1 MAINQNTNESS
12 FQSSGNG
19 GGSDSASVLRLLLE
33 HLLVQSVNNGDAN
46 FFNEADYQKICGYIV
61 PLLVADQI
69 DVTTSKQHI
78 RNLRSLADTITKQ
91 FQQLVERKPFRDLV
105 KDCLEKMYTAD
116 ALSVKKLPSP
126 FATIMLA
133 LMDPKQGVAWILSK
147 NMSDE
152 HIRKILTVFIDW
164 LCTINF
170 APNLNVW
177 VIQMV
182 EGLLAKGRT
191 NCILNVRK
199 DKLKQCKE
207 LMPLPHYQQQVG
219 PVINCLESCGD
230 LQQENGRLS
239 YACSE
244 RYENGLDVDNSLIRS
259 NARVG
264 LVNLGNT
271 CYMNSVVQALAMTKQ
286 FCTEVLLKQIDAPP
300 FSEIQ
305 QLLALLIHS
314 RRPELTPRAVLAS
327 TRPPGFAPGYQ
338 QDSSEFL
345 SYLLDRLH
353 EQEKK
358 HLHGNAPQQQ
368 QPPQQQQHNT
378 LSLMGPNSGKTL
390 VQKTFEG
397 QLSVGCLCTICD
409 NTNHTMETFR
419 SLDLS
424 FPDESDL
431 AAAGD
436 GTHSVQSLLDY
447 FCSSE
452 KLVGENQYF
461 CDRCRQLR
469 DCERSVTVTVPPQNL
484 ILTVKHFRYDQSRNL
499 RAKLMNKILHN
510 ENISLTVTDESGHC
524 RQLHYRNYAVV
535 VHYGTSMDS
544 GHYYTYAQDGTG
556 KWFKFNDNYVTECST
571 SELQNI
577 PSPNTPYI
585 LFYQLVMNSATDGA
599 QAAASSAQGQTIGA
613 TYGEDIDGV
622 GGGTVHT
629 SFPELNEL
637 PTRLQELVR
646 NDNLLYRREVE
657 EQRDKKS
664 SQILPVGGVGG
675 NRRQSDDYDDP
686 PPSSCGNKWLPDRTE
701 AEEDDDDDNDDGEEE
716 DDEEEDNKQQ
726 HDFAGF
732 SETEL
737 GGHGHVKDSAADDRL
752 TVPIKLEDDAD
763 SDDGQG
769 EFRKHADT
777 KRVKAYQSDGEGDD
791 ATAKEIRHW
800 SCDDVCRYFGRH
812 CKAWADLF
820 HEQEIDGPSL
830 LLMRR
835 GDVLS
840 RFGLKLGPAMEL
852 YQRIVALQNG
862 DRDVVDVRLTW
873 IYQYHTHPKSK
884 QSKWPSGEWQARETL
899 GTLRITA
906 QEGDRIMEE

>member
-1 MAINQNTNESS
+1 MAINQNTTDSS

-19 GGSDSASVLRLLLE
+19 GSSSATALRVLLEQLLL
-33 HLLVQSVNNGDAN
+33 QSVNNGDAN
-46 FFNEADYQKICGYIV
+46 FLTDVEYQKICEYIV
-61 PLLVADQI
+61 VLLVGDQI
-69 DVTTSKQHI
+69 DATTKHEI
-78 RNLRSLADTITKQ
+78 RSLRSLADKITKQ
-91 FQQLVERKPFRDLV
+91 FQQLIERKAFRELV

-133 LMDPKQGVAWILSK
+133 LMDPQQGVAWILSK
-147 NMSDE
+147 NMIDE

-164 LCTINF
+164 LCKINF

-177 VIQMV
+177 IVQMV
-182 EGLLAKGRT
+182 EGLMD
-191 NCILNVRK
+191 N
-199 DKLKQCKE
+199 
-207 LMPLPHYQQQVG
+207 
-219 PVINCLESCGD
+219 S
-230 LQQENGRLS
+230 RLS
-239 YACSE
+239 YSCTE
-244 RYENGLDVDNSLIRS
+244 RYDNALDADNSLTRS

-286 FCTEVLLKQIDAPP
+286 FCTEVLMKQIDAPP

-358 HLHGNAPQQQ
+358 ILNGNVT
-368 QPPQQQQHNT
+368 QQHT
-378 LSLMGPNSGKTL
+378 TSALISPNGSGTIATNSTKTL

-397 QLSVGCLCTICD
+397 QLSVGCLCTVC
-409 NTNHTMETFR
+409 NSTNHTTETFR

-424 FPDESDL
+424 FPEDSDL
-431 AAAGD
+431 SAAGD
-436 GTHSVQSLLDY
+436 GTHSVQKLLDY

-469 DCERSVTVTVPPQNL
+469 DCERSVTVAVPPQNL
-484 ILTVKHFRYDQSRNL
+484 ILTIKHFRYDQSRNL

-510 ENISLTVTDESGHC
+510 EDISLTITDEAGHC

-556 KWFKFNDNYVTECST
+556 TWFKFNDNYVTECTT

-585 LFYQLVMNSATDGA
+585 LFYQLVTNNASEATE
-599 QAAASSAQGQTIGA
+599 AAASSADQPIGSS
-613 TYGEDIDGV
+613 YGEIS
-622 GGGTVHT
+622 GGMNE
-629 SFPELNEL
+629 SFPALNEL
-637 PTRLQELVR
+637 PIRLQEFVR
-646 NDNLLYRREVE
+646 DDNLLYHREVQ
-657 EQRDKKS
+657 EQRDKKAS
-664 SQILPVGGVGG
+664 KLPLLSFGGSGG

-686 PPSSCGNKWLPDRTE
+686 PPSSCGSKWL
-701 AEEDDDDDNDDGEEE
+701 
-716 DDEEEDNKQQ
+716 
-726 HDFAGF
+726 
-732 SETEL
+732 
-737 GGHGHVKDSAADDRL
+737 
-752 TVPIKLEDDAD
+752 
-763 SDDGQG
+763 
-769 EFRKHADT
+769 
-777 KRVKAYQSDGEGDD
+777 QSSNNF
-791 ATAKEIRHW
+791 I
-800 SCDDVCRYFGRH
+800 F
-812 CKAWADLF
+812 
-820 HEQEIDGPSL
+820 
-830 LLMRR
+830 
-835 GDVLS
+835 
-840 RFGLKLGPAMEL
+840 
-852 YQRIVALQNG
+852 
-862 DRDVVDVRLTW
+862 
-873 IYQYHTHPKSK
+873 
-884 QSKWPSGEWQARETL
+884 
-899 GTLRITA
+899 
-906 QEGDRIMEE
+906 

>member
-1 MAINQNTNESS
+1 MAINQNTTESS
-12 FQSSGNG
+12 FRSSGN
-19 GGSDSASVLRLLLE
+19 GGSDSASALRMLLEQLLL
-33 HLLVQSVNNGDAN
+33 QSVNNGDAN
-46 FFNEADYQKICGYIV
+46 CFTEAEYQKICECIV
-61 PLLVADQI
+61 VLLVADQI
-69 DVTTSKQHI
+69 DATTKHEI
-78 RNLRSLADTITKQ
+78 RSLRSLADIITKQ
-91 FQQLVERKPFRDLV
+91 FQQLVERKAFRELV
-105 KDCLEKMYTAD
+105 KDCLEKMYTVD

-147 NMSDE
+147 NMIDE
-152 HIRKILTVFIDW
+152 HIRKILNVFIDW
-164 LCTINF
+164 LCKINF

-177 VIQMV
+177 IIQMV
-182 EGLLAKGRT
+182 EGLMAKGRT

-207 LMPLPHYQQQVG
+207 VMLLPHYQQQVG
-219 PVINCLESCGD
+219 PVISCLESCGD
-230 LQQENGRLS
+230 LQSDNVRLN
-239 YACSE
+239 YACNE
-244 RYENGLDVDNSLIRS
+244 RYDNTSDVDNSLIRS

-300 FSEIQ
+300 FSEFQ

-358 HLHGNAPQQQ
+358 LLHGNQPHNAPSL
-368 QPPQQQQHNT
+368 PPA
-378 LSLMGPNSGKTL
+378 PNNAGGGGGSSNSGGGKTL

-397 QLSVGCLCTICD
+397 QLSVGCLCAVC
-409 NTNHTMETFR
+409 NSANHTTETFR

-424 FPDESDL
+424 FPDDSDL
-431 AAAGD
+431 SAAGD
-436 GTHSVQSLLDY
+436 GTHSVQKLLDY

-461 CDRCRQLR
+461 CDRCQQLR

-484 ILTVKHFRYDQSRNL
+484 ILTIKHFRYDQIRNL

-510 ENISLTVTDESGHC
+510 EDISLTVTDAAGHC

-556 KWFKFNDNYVTECST
+556 SWFKFNDNYVTECTT

-585 LFYQLVMNSATDGA
+585 LFYQLVTNNASEATE
-599 QAAASSAQGQTIGA
+599 AAASSQGQTISSS
-613 TYGEDIDGV
+613 YGDI
-622 GGGTVHT
+622 GGGMHEN
-629 SFPELNEL
+629 FPALNEL
-637 PTRLQELVR
+637 PTRLQEFVR
-646 NDNLLYRREVE
+646 DDNLLYHREVQ
-657 EQRDKKS
+657 EQRDKKAS
-664 SQILPVGGVGG
+664 KLPLLSLGGSGG

-686 PPSSCGNKWLPDRTE
+686 PPSSCGSKWL
-701 AEEDDDDDNDDGEEE
+701 
-716 DDEEEDNKQQ
+716 
-726 HDFAGF
+726 
-732 SETEL
+732 
-737 GGHGHVKDSAADDRL
+737 
-752 TVPIKLEDDAD
+752 
-763 SDDGQG
+763 
-769 EFRKHADT
+769 
-777 KRVKAYQSDGEGDD
+777 QSSNNF
-791 ATAKEIRHW
+791 I
-800 SCDDVCRYFGRH
+800 F
-812 CKAWADLF
+812 
-820 HEQEIDGPSL
+820 
-830 LLMRR
+830 
-835 GDVLS
+835 
-840 RFGLKLGPAMEL
+840 
-852 YQRIVALQNG
+852 
-862 DRDVVDVRLTW
+862 
-873 IYQYHTHPKSK
+873 
-884 QSKWPSGEWQARETL
+884 
-899 GTLRITA
+899 
-906 QEGDRIMEE
+906 

>member
-1 MAINQNTNESS
+1 MAINENTTESS
-12 FQSSGNG
+12 FHSSGN
-19 GGSDSASVLRLLLE
+19 GGSDSASALRMLLEQLLL
-33 HLLVQSVNNGDAN
+33 QSVNSGDAN
-46 FFNEADYQKICGYIV
+46 FFTEAEYQKICECIV
-61 PLLVADQI
+61 VLLVADQI
-69 DVTTSKQHI
+69 DATTKHEI
-78 RNLRSLADTITKQ
+78 RSLRSLADIITKQ
-91 FQQLVERKPFRDLV
+91 FQQLIERKAFRELV

-147 NMSDE
+147 NMIDE
-152 HIRKILTVFIDW
+152 HIRKILNVFIDW
-164 LCTINF
+164 LCKINF
-170 APNLNVW
+170 APNLNIW
-177 VIQMV
+177 IIQMV
-182 EGLLAKGRT
+182 EGLMAKGRT

-207 LMPLPHYQQQVG
+207 VMLLPHYQQQVG

-230 LQQENGRLS
+230 LQSDNVRLN
-239 YACSE
+239 YTCND
-244 RYENGLDVDNSLIRS
+244 RYESTADVENSLIRS

-300 FSEIQ
+300 FSEVQ

-358 HLHGNAPQQQ
+358 LLQAVQPHNAP
-368 QPPQQQQHNT
+368 PPPAANN
-378 LSLMGPNSGKTL
+378 GGGGGGGSGGATGTSKTL

-397 QLSVGCLCTICD
+397 QLSVGCLCAVC
-409 NTNHTMETFR
+409 NSSNHTNETFR

-424 FPDESDL
+424 FPDDSELSQ
-431 AAAGD
+431 AAGD
-436 GTHSVQSLLDY
+436 DGAHSVQKLLDY

-461 CDRCRQLR
+461 CDRCQQLR

-484 ILTVKHFRYDQSRNL
+484 ILTIKHFRYDQTRNL

-510 ENISLTVTDESGHC
+510 EDISLTVTDAAGHC

-556 KWFKFNDNYVTECST
+556 TWFKFNDNYVTECTT

-585 LFYQLVMNSATDGA
+585 LFYQLVANGASEAPQTTATSA
-599 QAAASSAQGQTIGA
+599 GQTHGSS
-613 TYGEDIDGV
+613 YGEMSGV
-622 GGGTVHT
+622 DGGGMQGN
-629 SFPELNEL
+629 FPALNEL
-637 PTRLQELVR
+637 PTRLQEFVR
-646 NDNLLYRREVE
+646 DDNLLYHREVQ
-657 EQRDKKS
+657 EQRDKKAS
-664 SQILPVGGVGG
+664 KMPLLSFGGSGG

-686 PPSSCGNKWLPDRTE
+686 PPSSCGSKWL
-701 AEEDDDDDNDDGEEE
+701 
-716 DDEEEDNKQQ
+716 
-726 HDFAGF
+726 
-732 SETEL
+732 
-737 GGHGHVKDSAADDRL
+737 
-752 TVPIKLEDDAD
+752 
-763 SDDGQG
+763 
-769 EFRKHADT
+769 
-777 KRVKAYQSDGEGDD
+777 QSSNNF
-791 ATAKEIRHW
+791 I
-800 SCDDVCRYFGRH
+800 F
-812 CKAWADLF
+812 
-820 HEQEIDGPSL
+820 
-830 LLMRR
+830 
-835 GDVLS
+835 
-840 RFGLKLGPAMEL
+840 
-852 YQRIVALQNG
+852 
-862 DRDVVDVRLTW
+862 
-873 IYQYHTHPKSK
+873 
-884 QSKWPSGEWQARETL
+884 
-899 GTLRITA
+899 
-906 QEGDRIMEE
+906 

>member
-19 GGSDSASVLRLLLE
+19 GGSDSATILRVLLE
-33 HLLVQSVNNGDAN
+33 HFLAQCVNNGDAN
-46 FFNEADYQKICGYIV
+46 FLTEAEYQRICDSIV
-61 PLLVADQI
+61 LLLVSDQI
-69 DVTTSKQHI
+69 DVTKPKHNI

-91 FQQLVERKPFRDLV
+91 FQQLVERKPFRELV
-105 KDCLEKMYTAD
+105 KDCLEKMYIAD

-147 NMSDE
+147 NMADE

-177 VIQMV
+177 IIQMV

-191 NCILNVRK
+191 NCILSVRK
-199 DKLKQCKE
+199 EKLKQCKE

-230 LQQENGRLS
+230 LQSVSHSRVVISDCQLMFWKKLSHSEQENSRLS

-244 RYENGLDVDNSLIRS
+244 RYENGLDVENSLIRS

-358 HLHGNAPQQQ
+358 LLHGNAAHPQQQ
-368 QPPQQQQHNT
+368 QQHTT
-378 LSLMGPNSGKTL
+378 LPLIAPNSSKTL

-409 NTNHTMETFR
+409 NTNHTIETFR

-424 FPDESDL
+424 FPDESEL
-431 AAAGD
+431 AASGD

-484 ILTVKHFRYDQSRNL
+484 ILTIKHFRYDQSRNL

-510 ENISLTVTDESGHC
+510 ENISLTVTDESGRC

-585 LFYQLVMNSATDGA
+585 LFYQLVMNSPTEGA
-599 QAAASSAQGQTIGA
+599 QAAASSTQGQPIDS
-613 TYGEDIDGV
+613 TYADDV
-622 GGGTVHT
+622 GGGGMHT
-629 SFPELNEL
+629 NFPELNEL
-637 PTRLQELVR
+637 PMRLQEFVR
-646 NDNLLYRREVE
+646 DDNLLYRREVE
-657 EQRDKKS
+657 EQRDKKAS
-664 SQILPVGGVGG
+664 KILPIGGVGG

-686 PPSSCGNKWLPDRTE
+686 PPSSCGNKWLPSS
-701 AEEDDDDDNDDGEEE
+701 N
-716 DDEEEDNKQQ
+716 N
-726 HDFAGF
+726 FIF
-732 SETEL
+732 
-737 GGHGHVKDSAADDRL
+737 
-752 TVPIKLEDDAD
+752 
-763 SDDGQG
+763 
-769 EFRKHADT
+769 
-777 KRVKAYQSDGEGDD
+777 
-791 ATAKEIRHW
+791 
-800 SCDDVCRYFGRH
+800 
-812 CKAWADLF
+812 
-820 HEQEIDGPSL
+820 
-830 LLMRR
+830 
-835 GDVLS
+835 
-840 RFGLKLGPAMEL
+840 
-852 YQRIVALQNG
+852 
-862 DRDVVDVRLTW
+862 
-873 IYQYHTHPKSK
+873 
-884 QSKWPSGEWQARETL
+884 
-899 GTLRITA
+899 
-906 QEGDRIMEE
+906 

>member
-1 MAINQNTNESS
+1 MAINQNTTESS
-12 FQSSGNG
+12 FRSSGN
-19 GGSDSASVLRLLLE
+19 GGSDSASALRMLLEQLLL
-33 HLLVQSVNNGDAN
+33 QSVNNGDAN
-46 FFNEADYQKICGYIV
+46 CFTDAEYQKICECIV
-61 PLLVADQI
+61 VLLVADQI
-69 DVTTSKQHI
+69 DATTKHEI
-78 RNLRSLADTITKQ
+78 RSLRSLADIITKQ
-91 FQQLVERKPFRDLV
+91 FQQLVERKAFRELV
-105 KDCLEKMYTAD
+105 KDCLEKMYTVD

-147 NMSDE
+147 NMIDE
-152 HIRKILTVFIDW
+152 HIRKILNVFIDW
-164 LCTINF
+164 LCKINF

-177 VIQMV
+177 IIQMV
-182 EGLLAKGRT
+182 EGLMAKGRT

-207 LMPLPHYQQQVG
+207 VMLLPHYQQQVG
-219 PVINCLESCGD
+219 PVISCLESCGD
-230 LQQENGRLS
+230 LQSDNVRLN
-239 YACSE
+239 YACNE
-244 RYENGLDVDNSLIRS
+244 RYENTSDVDNSLIRS

-358 HLHGNAPQQQ
+358 LLHGNQPHNAPSL
-368 QPPQQQQHNT
+368 PPA
-378 LSLMGPNSGKTL
+378 PNSGGGGGGSTGSEGGKTL

-397 QLSVGCLCTICD
+397 LLSVGCLCAVC
-409 NTNHTMETFR
+409 NSANHTTETFR

-424 FPDESDL
+424 FPDDSDL
-431 AAAGD
+431 SASGD
-436 GTHSVQSLLDY
+436 GTHSVQKLLDY

-461 CDRCRQLR
+461 CDRCQQLR

-484 ILTVKHFRYDQSRNL
+484 ILTIKHFRYDQIRNL

-510 ENISLTVTDESGHC
+510 EDISLTVTDADGHC

-556 KWFKFNDNYVTECST
+556 SWFKFNDNYVTECST

-585 LFYQLVMNSATDGA
+585 LFYQLVTNNASEATE
-599 QAAASSAQGQTIGA
+599 AAASSQGQTIGSS
-613 TYGEDIDGV
+613 YGDI
-622 GGGTVHT
+622 GGGMHEN
-629 SFPELNEL
+629 FPALNEL
-637 PTRLQELVR
+637 PTRLQEFVR
-646 NDNLLYRREVE
+646 DDNLLYHREVQ
-657 EQRDKKS
+657 EQRDKKAS
-664 SQILPVGGVGG
+664 KLPLLSLGGSGG

-686 PPSSCGNKWLPDRTE
+686 PPSSCGSKWL
-701 AEEDDDDDNDDGEEE
+701 
-716 DDEEEDNKQQ
+716 
-726 HDFAGF
+726 
-732 SETEL
+732 
-737 GGHGHVKDSAADDRL
+737 
-752 TVPIKLEDDAD
+752 
-763 SDDGQG
+763 
-769 EFRKHADT
+769 
-777 KRVKAYQSDGEGDD
+777 QSSNNF
-791 ATAKEIRHW
+791 I
-800 SCDDVCRYFGRH
+800 F
-812 CKAWADLF
+812 
-820 HEQEIDGPSL
+820 
-830 LLMRR
+830 
-835 GDVLS
+835 
-840 RFGLKLGPAMEL
+840 
-852 YQRIVALQNG
+852 
-862 DRDVVDVRLTW
+862 
-873 IYQYHTHPKSK
+873 
-884 QSKWPSGEWQARETL
+884 
-899 GTLRITA
+899 
-906 QEGDRIMEE
+906 

>member
-1 MAINQNTNESS
+1 MAINQNTTDSS

-19 GGSDSASVLRLLLE
+19 GSSSATALRVLLEQLLL
-33 HLLVQSVNNGDAN
+33 QSVNNGDAN
-46 FFNEADYQKICGYIV
+46 FLTEVEYQKICEYIV
-61 PLLVADQI
+61 VLLVGDQI
-69 DVTTSKQHI
+69 DATTKQEI
-78 RNLRSLADTITKQ
+78 RSLRSLADKITKQ
-91 FQQLVERKPFRDLV
+91 FQQLIERKAFRELV

-133 LMDPKQGVAWILSK
+133 LMDPQQGVAWILSK
-147 NMSDE
+147 NMIDE

-164 LCTINF
+164 LCKINF

-177 VIQMV
+177 IVQMV
-182 EGLLAKGRT
+182 EGLMAKGRT
-191 NCILNVRK
+191 NCILSVRK

-207 LMPLPHYQQQVG
+207 VMQLPLYQQQVG
-219 PVINCLESCGD
+219 PVINCLEACGD
-230 LQQENGRLS
+230 LQLDNSRLS
-239 YACSE
+239 YSCTE
-244 RYENGLDVDNSLIRS
+244 RYDNALDADNSLTRS

-358 HLHGNAPQQQ
+358 ILNGNVT
-368 QPPQQQQHNT
+368 QQHNT
-378 LSLMGPNSGKTL
+378 SALISSNGSGTIATNSTKTL

-397 QLSVGCLCTICD
+397 QLSVGCLCTVC
-409 NTNHTMETFR
+409 NSTNHTTETFR

-424 FPDESDL
+424 FPEDSDL
-431 AAAGD
+431 SAAGD
-436 GTHSVQSLLDY
+436 GTHSVQKLLDY

-469 DCERSVTVTVPPQNL
+469 DCERSVTVAVPPQNL
-484 ILTVKHFRYDQSRNL
+484 ILTIKHFRYDQSRNL

-510 ENISLTVTDESGHC
+510 EDISLTITDEAGHC

-556 KWFKFNDNYVTECST
+556 TWFKFNDNYVTECTT

-585 LFYQLVMNSATDGA
+585 LFYQLVTNNASEATE
-599 QAAASSAQGQTIGA
+599 AAASSADQPIGSSDR
-613 TYGEDIDGV
+613 YGEISSGMNE
-622 GGGTVHT
+622 
-629 SFPELNEL
+629 SFPALNEL
-637 PTRLQELVR
+637 PIRLQEFVR
-646 NDNLLYRREVE
+646 DDNLLYHREVQ
-657 EQRDKKS
+657 EQRDKKAS
-664 SQILPVGGVGG
+664 KLPLLSFGGSGG

-686 PPSSCGNKWLPDRTE
+686 PPSSCGSKWL
-701 AEEDDDDDNDDGEEE
+701 
-716 DDEEEDNKQQ
+716 
-726 HDFAGF
+726 
-732 SETEL
+732 
-737 GGHGHVKDSAADDRL
+737 
-752 TVPIKLEDDAD
+752 
-763 SDDGQG
+763 
-769 EFRKHADT
+769 
-777 KRVKAYQSDGEGDD
+777 QSSNNF
-791 ATAKEIRHW
+791 I
-800 SCDDVCRYFGRH
+800 F
-812 CKAWADLF
+812 
-820 HEQEIDGPSL
+820 
-830 LLMRR
+830 
-835 GDVLS
+835 
-840 RFGLKLGPAMEL
+840 
-852 YQRIVALQNG
+852 
-862 DRDVVDVRLTW
+862 
-873 IYQYHTHPKSK
+873 
-884 QSKWPSGEWQARETL
+884 
-899 GTLRITA
+899 
-906 QEGDRIMEE
+906 

>member
-1 MAINQNTNESS
+1 MAINQNTTVSS
-12 FQSSGNG
+12 FQSTANG
-19 GGSDSASVLRLLLE
+19 GSGSAYTLHLLLE
-33 HLLVQSVNNGDAN
+33 QLLLQSANNGDAN
-46 FFNEADYQKICGYIV
+46 WLTEVEYQKICEYIV
-61 PLLVADQI
+61 VLLVGDQI
-69 DVTTSKQHI
+69 DATTKHEI
-78 RNLRSLADTITKQ
+78 RSLRSLADIVTKQ
-91 FQQLVERKPFRDLV
+91 FQVLIERKMFRELV

-147 NMSDE
+147 NMIDE
-152 HIRKILTVFIDW
+152 HIKKILTVFIDW
-164 LCTINF
+164 LCKINF

-177 VIQMV
+177 IIQMV
-182 EGLLAKGRT
+182 EGLMAKGRI

-207 LMPLPHYQQQVG
+207 VMLLPLYQQQVG
-219 PVINCLESCGD
+219 PVISCLESCGD
-230 LQQENGRLS
+230 LQLDNSRLS
-239 YACSE
+239 YTCAE
-244 RYENGLDVDNSLIRS
+244 RYDNALDDDNSLIRS

-300 FSEIQ
+300 FSEVQ

-358 HLHGNAPQQQ
+358 LLHGNGNL
-368 QPPQQQQHNT
+368 QHNAIS
-378 LSLMGPNSGKTL
+378 LSSPNGSGTTTTNSTKTL

-397 QLSVGCLCTICD
+397 QLSVGCLCTVC
-409 NTNHTMETFR
+409 NSTNHTTETFR

-424 FPDESDL
+424 FPDDSDL
-431 AAAGD
+431 SIAGD
-436 GTHSVQSLLDY
+436 GSHSVQKLLDY

-461 CDRCRQLR
+461 CDRCQQLR
-469 DCERSVTVTVPPQNL
+469 DCERSVAVAVPPQNL
-484 ILTVKHFRYDQSRNL
+484 ILTIKHFRYDQSRNL

-510 ENISLTVTDESGHC
+510 EDISLSVTDAAGHC

-556 KWFKFNDNYVTECST
+556 TWFKFNDNYVTECTT

-585 LFYQLVMNSATDGA
+585 LFYQLVTNNASEATD
-599 QAAASSAQGQTIGA
+599 ASASNAGQTIGSS
-613 TYGEDIDGV
+613 YNDMSDGM
-622 GGGTVHT
+622 HEN
-629 SFPELNEL
+629 FPALNEL
-637 PTRLQELVR
+637 PIRLQEFVR
-646 NDNLLYRREVE
+646 GDNLLYHQEVK
-657 EQRDKKS
+657 EQRDKKAS
-664 SQILPVGGVGG
+664 KMPLLSLGG
-675 NRRQSDDYDDP
+675 N
-686 PPSSCGNKWLPDRTE
+686 GVKTE
-701 AEEDDDDDNDDGEEE
+701 SKTFNTKLLEKRSKSRSGRNTEEDDDDAQEDEEY
-716 DDEEEDNKQQ
+716 EEEDNKQQ

-737 GGHGHVKDSAADDRL
+737 SGHGDVNSTLTDERL
-752 TVPIKLEDDAD
+752 SVPIKHELSTD
-763 SDDGQG
+763 SDDGQTSEMREHTSDIAIKG
-769 EFRKHADT
+769 S
-777 KRVKAYQSDGEGDD
+777 QSDGEGDEC
-791 ATAKEIRHW
+791 TKEIRYW
-800 SCDDVCRYFGRH
+800 TCDDVCRYFSKH
-812 CKAWADLF
+812 SKAWGDIF
-820 HEQEIDGPSL
+820 QEQEIDGPSL
-830 LLMRR
+830 LLMRKT
-835 GDVLS
+835 DVLS
-840 RFGLKLGPAMEL
+840 RFGLKLGPALEL

-862 DRDVVDVRLTW
+862 DRDIPALTTSCPT
-873 IYQYHTHPKSK
+873 ILPKSK
-884 QSKWPSGEWQARETL
+884 QSKWPSEEWLAR
-899 GTLRITA
+899 GTSGTP
-906 QEGDRIMEE
+906 QTTGPEVTCE